1 MQNKSELIE
10 HFILTRNQLRELLPK
25 IDIHMEIYPGWTIKE
40 VLAHLIG
47 WDDASII
54 ALQMF
59 AAGQP
64 PLMTAARGINFYNSQ
79 TVAERKELTLEQIIR
94 EWEWVREQLIPI
106 VHALT
111 DKELAATLVAPW
123 GGSMSV
129 LDLLNVIVHHEN
141 EHTEVIKARIADPHQ
156 PPNEH

>member
-1 MQNKSELIE
+1 MPTKSELIQ
-10 HFILTRNQLRELLPK
+10 HFILARNQLRELLPK
-25 IDIHMEIYPGWTIKE
+25 IDIHTEIYPGWTIKE
-40 VLAHLIG
+40 VLAHLAG
-47 WDDASII
+47 WDDAIII

-64 PLMTAARGINFYNSQ
+64 PLMTAARGIDFYNSQ

-111 DKELAATLVAPW
+111 DKELETTLVAPW
-123 GGSMSV
+123 GVSMSV
-129 LDLLNVIVHHEN
+129 LELLNVIVHHEN
-141 EHTEVIKARIADPHQ
+141 EHTEVIKARMANPHQ
-156 PPNEH
+156 PPYKH

>member
-1 MQNKSELIE
+1 MQTKSELIE
-10 HFILTRNQLRELLPK
+10 HFILARNQLREILPK

-40 VLAHLIG
+40 VLAHLAG
-47 WDDASII
+47 WDDAIII

-64 PLMTAARGINFYNSQ
+64 PLMTAARGIDFYNSQ

-111 DKELAATLVAPW
+111 DKELETTLVAPW
-123 GGSMSV
+123 GISMSV

-141 EHTEVIKARIADPHQ
+141 EHTEVIKARMANPQKPAQAH
-156 PPNEH
+156 